1 MNKYKGYVYLVSLG
15 DVCYV
20 VKNRHLEEFVALHS
34 GDGAIVITDFVISQ
48 IEFENALQWYKK
60 L

>member
-1 MNKYKGYVYLVSLG
+1 MIKFEGFVYLVSHRG
-15 DVCYV
+15 VDYV
-20 VKNRHLEEFVALHS
+20 VKINHLDEFVALHR
-34 GDGAIVITDFVISQ
+34 GEGAIVITDFVMSH